1 MISLSLSLARD
12 PPRRV
17 LLLPHQSSGPSALL
31 RHKDDD
37 AGHAGGDPAGGGG
50 ARVAAVYRQSR
61 FDVFLSVSFIIPF
74 FLYMF
79 FYSMSC
85 VLLDPRFENFVC
97 G

>member
-1 MISLSLSLARD
+1 MQVTPAATLRPAAAHALRLSTGNL
-12 PPRRV
+12 
-17 LLLPHQSSGPSALL
+17 
-31 RHKDDD
+31 
-37 AGHAGGDPAGGGG
+37 
-50 ARVAAVYRQSR
+50 
-61 FDVFLSVSFIIPF
+61 LSVSFIIPF